1 MGSGSH
7 QNSNPLKMKTSLP
20 SLRINPRNPN
30 HHLFRNN
37 GRIWW
42 LHYTLHCPDYT
53 VQRVRSSLGTSC
65 LAIARERRD
74 AALAHLKIQ
83 ARLGQPTPAL
93 GFPKQRRIA

>member
-1 MGSGSH
+1 MGSDSH
-7 QNSNPLKMKTSLP
+7 QHTNPKNMKTSLP

-53 VQRVRSSLGTSC
+53 VQRVRRSLGTAS
-65 LAIARERRD
+65 LQIARERRD
-74 AALAHLKIQ
+74 AALAQLKIQ
-83 ARLGQPTPAL
+83 ARLGLPNPPLEFT
-93 GFPKQRRIA
+93 KQSRAA